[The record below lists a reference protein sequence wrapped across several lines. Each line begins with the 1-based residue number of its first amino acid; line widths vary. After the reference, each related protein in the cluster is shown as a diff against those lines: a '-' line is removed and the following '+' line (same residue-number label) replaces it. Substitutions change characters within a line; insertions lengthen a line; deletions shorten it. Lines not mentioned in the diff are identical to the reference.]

1 MRRDDIE
8 IIRELTD
15 ELAFVR
21 QFLTEDKNY
30 KKVNELNTKIDE
42 LEKKLDT
49 LKVNVDKEYFD
60 NLKKELDEKRKELL
74 DFLGS
79 EMNFYKRSA
88 KDFENRKNYL
98 INVLDQIKKENLSL
112 EKRIRVFNKA
122 HLFFTLFIFT
132 AAAIIGFYL
141 GSKHFINF

>member
-1 MRRDDIE
+1 MRSDDIE

-21 QFLTEDKNY
+21 QFLTDDKNY
-30 KKVNELNTKIDE
+30 KKINELNTKIDE

-60 NLKKELDEKRKELL
+60 SLKKELDEKRKELL
-74 DFLGS
+74 DFLQS

-88 KDFENRKNYL
+88 KDFEARKNYL
-98 INVLDQIKKENLSL
+98 INVLDEIKKENLSL

-122 HLFFTLFIFT
+122 HLFFTLFIF
-132 AAAIIGFYL
+132 AAAAAL
-141 GSKHFINF
+141 GYFFGCNHFHF